1 MEEQGLAAQ
10 AGQEQDAAMM
20 AISQIMELLMQGV
33 TPQALIEQGVPQELV
48 MKAIEIVKAQ
58 QGQQQADA
66 QAMAPQQ
73 DPGLAQRMIQG

>member
-1 MEEQGLAAQ
+1 MEGGLATQ
-10 AGQEQDAAMM
+10 AGQEQNQAMM
-20 AISQIMELLMQGV
+20 AIQQIVELLMQGV
-33 TPQALIEQGVPQELV
+33 KPEELIQQGVPQELV

-73 DPGLAQRMIQG
+73 DSGLAQRMIQG

>member
-33 TPQALIEQGVPQELV
+33 TPEELARQGVPAELIT
-48 MKAIEIVKAQ
+48 KAIEMLKAQ
-58 QGQQQADA
+58 QRQ
-66 QAMAPQQ
+66 MAPQPQ
-73 DPGLAQRMIQG
+73 DPGLAQRMVP

>member
-33 TPQALIEQGVPQELV
+33 TPEELVKQGVDPKLV
-48 MKAIEIVKAQ
+48 EQAVRLLR
-58 QGQQQADA
+58 QQQ
-66 QAMAPQQ
+66 QLQTQQ
-73 DPGLAQRMIQG
+73 NPGLAETQSATSLGNI